1 MTLDQLSEEEMAV
14 VRRLAEGLTNR
25 EIAERLSL
33 GVDTIKDSLFRIF
46 DKLGVSGRV
55 ELLFIVLMNPQLVG
69 VEMSAEEIA
78 ELKRRLAEQRA
89 AGEAALR
96 RRLKRA
102 GLESKSDSED

>member
-1 MTLDQLSEEEMAV
+1 M
-14 VRRLAEGLTNR
+14 
-25 EIAERLSL
+25 
-33 GVDTIKDSLFRIF
+33 
-46 DKLGVSGRV
+46 
-55 ELLFIVLMNPQLVG
+55 VLMNRQLVG

-102 GLESKSDSED
+102 GLESKSESED